1 MRKRLYLS
9 LGAGAALGIGALA
22 LTLLTGAA
30 EPKAAAPDAPKTA
43 ASRIVA
49 VTVYQNTALVTRE
62 VDVPDGAG
70 TVELIVTPLPDAT
83 IEGTLY
89 SEGGDSIR
97 VLTTRFRNRAIRED
111 TREEVRKLEAEQR
124 KLQTEAQKIKSDVE
138 SLKQNMGLLTKLEGF
153 TQASTQ
159 HATEKG
165 NLNSDS
171 AIALSKYVMDERAN
185 KAKEMVELEQ
195 KLQTNAEQ
203 SAFVQRQLQEL
214 AAGSSKTE
222 RDAVII
228 VDKKDGAAGK
238 VRLNYLVGAA
248 TWKPQYKLRGG
259 KDKDPVQLEYLA
271 AVTQQSGEDW
281 KDARFTLSTAQPM
294 LNSSP
299 PELKTLEFAVV
310 ARGGMPPGSQPI
322 PNLPG
327 MQPPGDFGKA
337 ARDLRGRA
345 AQEYSQKK
353 EASGGQFINDAA
365 ALEQCVD
372 LFNPHDDRQAR
383 LRPGPGGQ
391 AGPGGLNREGQ
402 SVTYHLNTRLTVPSR
417 NEEQIIEVARLE
429 LAPDYFYKA
438 VPVLTPHVYRLANLT
453 NKSQY
458 VLLPGEATT
467 YVGSDFVG
475 QMNMPLVAIDE
486 QFTAGFGVDP
496 ALRVQRQM
504 MDKARETKGGN
515 QVLRFEY
522 RILLS
527 SYKSEPVSV
536 QVWDRLPHAE
546 TETAGITL
554 VKTEPEVSTDAL
566 YQREERPNNLLR
578 WDLKVDPTM
587 NGEKARAVKYEFKLE
602 MDKQMMVGNVQT
614 K

>member
-1 MRKRLYLS
+1 MKKRFCYSLAAAC
-9 LGAGAALGIGALA
+9 LGAGVLA
-22 LTLLTGAA
+22 VTLLTGAA
-30 EPKAAAPDAPKTA
+30 EPHHPPDAPKTSG
-43 ASRIVA
+43 SRIVA

-62 VDVPDGAG
+62 VDVPEGAG
-70 TVELIVTPLPDAT
+70 TVELVVTPLPDAT
-83 IEGTLY
+83 VEGTLY
-89 SEGGDSIR
+89 SEGTDNIR

-124 KLQTEAQKIKSDVE
+124 KLQLDAQKIQGD
-138 SLKQNMGLLTKLEGF
+138 LKALQENMGLLTKMEGF
-153 TQASTQ
+153 TQANTT

-185 KAKEMVELEQ
+185 KSKEMVELQQ
-195 KLQTNAEQ
+195 KQQANAEQ

-222 RDAVII
+222 RDAVIV

-238 VRLNYLVGAA
+238 VRLNYLVGTAS
-248 TWKPQYKLRGG
+248 WRPQYKLRAG
-259 KDKDPVQLEYLA
+259 KDKEPVQLEYLA
-271 AVTQQSGEDW
+271 AVSQQSGEDW
-281 KDARFTLSTAQPM
+281 KDAKVTLSTAQPM
-294 LNSSP
+294 LNSAP
-299 PELKTLEFAVV
+299 PDLKTLEFTVT
-310 ARGGMPPGSQPI
+310 ARAGHAPGAQPI

-327 MQPPGDFGKA
+327 MQAGAGPQGQSPGELGKQA
-337 ARDLRGRA
+337 SGLRGRA
-345 AQEYSQKK
+345 AVEYNAKK
-353 EASGGQFINDAA
+353 ESLGGQLINDAA
-365 ALEQCVD
+365 ALEQCLD
-372 LFNPHDDRQAR
+372 LFNPRDDHQAKNK
-383 LRPGPGGQ
+383 PG
-391 AGPGGLNREGQ
+391 AFREGQ
-402 SVTYHLNTRLTVPSR
+402 SVTYHLNSRLSVPSR
-417 NEEQIIEVARLE
+417 SEEQIIEVARLE
-429 LAPDYFYKA
+429 LAPEYFYKA

-453 NKSQY
+453 NKSPF

-467 YVGSDFVG
+467 YQGSDFVG

-504 MDKARETKGGN
+504 TDKARETKGGN
-515 QVLRFEY
+515 QVLKFEY
-522 RILLS
+522 RILVS
-527 SYKSEPVSV
+527 SYKSEPVCV

-554 VKTEPEVSTDAL
+554 VKAEPEVSADPL
-566 YQREERPNNLLR
+566 YVREERPNNLLR

-587 NGEKARAVKYEFKLE
+587 NGEKARSVHYEFKLE
-602 MDKQMMVGNVQT
+602 MDKQMMIGNVLT

>member
-1 MRKRLYLS
+1 MKKRLYVV
-9 LGAGAALGIGALA
+9 LGAVVCLGVGVLV

-30 EPKAAAPDAPKTA
+30 EPKAAADAPKTA
-43 ASRIVA
+43 ASRITA

-62 VDVPDGAG
+62 VDVPDAAG
-70 TVELIVTPLPDAT
+70 TLELIVTPLPDAT
-83 IEGTLY
+83 VEGTLY
-89 SEGGDSIR
+89 SEGGDNIR

-124 KLQTEAQKIKSDVE
+124 KLQLDAQKIKGDIE
-138 SLKQNMGLLTKLEGF
+138 SLKLNMGLLTKMEGF
-153 TQASTQ
+153 TQAST
-159 HATEKG
+159 HLATEKG

-171 AIALSKYVMDERAN
+171 AIALSKYVMDERSS

-195 KLQTNAEQ
+195 KVQTNAEQ
-203 SAFVQRQLQEL
+203 AAFLQRQLQEL

-228 VDKKDGAAGK
+228 VDKKNGGAGK
-238 VRLNYLVGAA
+238 IRLNYLVSTA
-248 TWKPQYKLRGG
+248 TWRPQYKLRAG

-271 AVTQQSGEDW
+271 AVSQQSGEDW
-281 KDARFTLSTAQPM
+281 KEAKITLSTAQPM
-294 LNSSP
+294 LNSAP
-299 PELKTLEFAVV
+299 PDLKTLEFAVV
-310 ARGGMPPGSQPI
+310 ARGGMPPGAQPV

-327 MQPPGDFGKA
+327 GPAGQAPADF
-337 ARDLRGRA
+337 ARQAKDLRSKG
-345 AQEYSQKK
+345 AQEYSQNKTTT
-353 EASGGQFINDAA
+353 GGKFWNDAA
-365 ALEQCVD
+365 ALEQCLD
-372 LFNPHDDRQAR
+372 LFNPNDDRQAKQR
-383 LRPGPGGQ
+383 SDGP
-391 AGPGGLNREGQ
+391 REGQ
-402 SVTYHLNTRLTVPSR
+402 SVTYHLATRLTVPSR
-417 NEEQIIEVARLE
+417 SEEQVIEVARLE
-429 LAPDYFYKA
+429 LAPEYFYKA

-467 YVGSDFVG
+467 YLGSDFVG

-515 QVLRFEY
+515 QVLKFEY
-522 RILLS
+522 RILVS
-527 SYKSEPVSV
+527 SYKSEPVNV

-554 VKTEPEVSTDAL
+554 VKAEPEVSTDPL
-566 YQREERPNNLLR
+566 YVREDRPNNLLR

-587 NGEKARAVKYEFKLE
+587 NGEKAKGVKYEFKLE
-602 MDKQMMVGNVQT
+602 MDKQMIIGNVQT